1 MVPLPVNVHLDIL
14 VMVSHVTMLTNATL
28 HHVTLMLLVTTT
40 TEAILAHVTVVTKVT
55 AKPVS
60 ISMSVLTHHVP
71 KNHVVCAET
80 MMVVTLVVVT
90 MDMKVMDITAMMLMN
105 AKTQM
110 HALKMLHVAIPTVGS
125 SVNAMLDILVTV
137 TLHAS
142 ISTNAKSLDPII
154 AVNTLRVAI
163 LQAVSSAHVLMDT
176 LVMVPNA
183 PNSMTEQFSTRVQT
197 FGYVQMDMLVQCIA
211 VKILM
216 NALKT
221 HVAREPHALIPVEA
235 SNANAEKASRVRH
248 YLFSINYFL
257 YIFYHFNPYPKLP
270 AYPNNFSLPKPYQN
284 CYPTKFL
291 KNSNSE
297 RILCFITHKF
307 SKLLELFLG

>member
-1 MVPLPVNVHLDIL
+1 MVLLLVNVLLDIL
-14 VMVSHVTMLTNATL
+14 VMVSHVTMLTNAML
-28 HHVTLMLLVTTT
+28 RHVTLMHLVTIMTGAT
-40 TEAILAHVTVVTKVT
+40 RALVTAVTKVT
-55 AKPVS
+55 EKLVL

-71 KNHVVCAET
+71 KNHVECAET
-80 MMVVTLVVVT
+80 MMAVTLVVVI

-110 HALKMLHVAIPTVGS
+110 HALKMLHVAIPTVAS

-137 TLHAS
+137 TLHAL

-154 AVNTLRVAI
+154 AVNMLPVAI
-163 LQAVSSAHVLMDT
+163 PPVVSSAHVSMDT

-221 HVAREPHALIPVEA
+221 HAAREPHALIPVEA

-257 YIFYHFNPYPKLP
+257 YIFYHSNPYPKLP
-270 AYPNNFSLPKPYQN
+270 TYPNHFSLPKPYQ
-284 CYPTKFL
+284 
-291 KNSNSE
+291 
-297 RILCFITHKF
+297 
-307 SKLLELFLG
+307 KLLLFRGS